1 MKFSNIFKKYKRII
15 LFLLE
20 NKILKIDIQIQ
31 ENTEIITILNI
42 LYFLKIAQLIMM
54 ICLTKTVIL
63 ARMKAIF
70 ED

>member
-1 MKFSNIFKKYKRII
+1 MKFSNILKKYKRII

-20 NKILKIDIQIQ
+20 NKIFKIDIQIQ

-42 LYFLKIAQLIMM
+42 LYFIKIEQLMM
-54 ICLTKTVIL
+54 MKCLTKTAIL

>member
-54 ICLTKTVIL
+54 KCLTKTVIL